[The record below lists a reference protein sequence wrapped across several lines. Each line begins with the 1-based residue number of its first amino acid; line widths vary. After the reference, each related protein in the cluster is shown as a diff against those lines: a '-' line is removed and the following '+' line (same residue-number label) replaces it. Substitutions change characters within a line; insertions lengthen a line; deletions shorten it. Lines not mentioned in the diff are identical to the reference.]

1 MSDAIVVAPSVV
13 DQENVG
19 VLMRRATDVAGVCKD
34 IVTKTAQAI
43 QGRKY
48 VRVEGWQSIA
58 VAYGC
63 IASARDVEAVPGGV
77 RAIGEVRRMSDG
89 AVLATAEGFVGE
101 DEPVWYGGGHN
112 HKTGKPYEARPMYAK
127 RAMAQTR
134 AISRAC
140 RSAFAFVVTLIDSN
154 LSTTPAEEM
163 DGLLVEASPQQ
174 APVGVDRLRNQ
185 ARAAPTPPPP
195 AGPPEPPPH
204 GDAEAP
210 GGAVPTHDRAAFFG
224 FGNSKGVAVGQ
235 MDDDSLSF
243 YRSAFKRD
251 LADPSKQQWWAKT
264 KRQLAAVEGELA
276 FRGLPL

>member
-174 APVGVDRLRNQ
+174 TPVGVDRLRNQ

-204 GDAEAP
+204 DDAEAP
-210 GGAVPTHDRAAFFG
+210 GGMQRPPPVTFRFG
-224 FGNSKGVAVGQ
+224 KSKGQTSHTVDSSNLDYYIKAAHQAV
-235 MDDDSLSF
+235 
-243 YRSAFKRD
+243 
-251 LADPSKQQWWAKT
+251 ADPT
-264 KRQLAAVEGELA
+264 KARFVDANRAELA
-276 FRGLPL
+276 TLQAEAQWRAGQ

>member
-1 MSDAIVVAPSVV
+1 MSNAIVVAPSTV

-63 IASARDVEAVPGGV
+63 IASARDVETVPGGV

-101 DEPVWYGGGHN
+101 DEPVWYGGGFN
-112 HKTGKPYEARPMYAK
+112 QKTGKPYEARPMYAK

-140 RSAFAFVVTLIDSN
+140 RSAFAFVVTLIDGN

-163 DGLLVEASPQQ
+163 DGLLVESTPPQ
-174 APVGVDRLRNQ
+174 APVGVDKLRNQ
-185 ARAAPTPPPP
+185 ARAAPTPPRPLDPDPRVAAQAP
-195 AGPPEPPPH
+195 AQ
-204 GDAEAP
+204 
-210 GGAVPTHDRAAFFG
+210 HDREAFFA
-224 FGNSKGVAVGQ
+224 FGKSKGVAVGQ

-243 YRSAFKRD
+243 YRGAFKRD
-251 LADPSKQQWWAKT
+251 LADESKKQWHEKT
-264 KRQLAAVEGELA
+264 RRQLAAVEGELQ